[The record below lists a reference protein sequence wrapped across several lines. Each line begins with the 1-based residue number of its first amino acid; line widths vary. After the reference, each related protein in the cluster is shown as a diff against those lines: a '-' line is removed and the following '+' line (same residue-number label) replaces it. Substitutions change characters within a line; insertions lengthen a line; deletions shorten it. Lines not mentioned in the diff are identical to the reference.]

1 MNDDWRSRNTMT
13 PREMAKV
20 AGAILGLLFVCI
32 MIAWV
37 VTKATRSEPPPRP
50 EVNPPSVTERNG
62 GEQ

>member
-1 MNDDWRSRNTMT
+1 MSDWRSRNTMT

-37 VTKATRSEPPPRP
+37 VTKATRPGPLPEPEIKPPTA
-50 EVNPPSVTERNG
+50 EERK
-62 GEQ
+62 